1 MTTLKLK
8 VYMEEDDRRIENF
21 SQDQWDEMCIIFQ
34 KLVRNIKQ
42 EFDNLVID
50 DYDESQIPY
59 VTMKVDMK
67 EGTEISDDDLIYI
80 FDYLSGKNTE
90 NPVYLPD
97 GEHLINS
104 EIVQE
109 EDHGASH
116 KNLLDRF
123 NQLALDIGVE

>member
-42 EFDNLVID
+42 EFDNLVIEE
-50 DYDESQIPY
+50 YDQSQIPY

-67 EGTEISDDDLIYI
+67 EDTEISDDDLIYI

-109 EDHGASH
+109 ENHGASH

>member
-8 VYMEEDDRRIENF
+8 VYMEEEDRRVENF
-21 SQDQWDEMCIIFQ
+21 NQEQWNETCIIFQ
-34 KLVRNIKQ
+34 KLVRNIKE

-50 DYDESQIPY
+50 DYDQSQIPFI
-59 VTMKVDMK
+59 TMTVDVK
-67 EGTEISDDDLIYI
+67 EDTEISDDDLVYV

-97 GEHLINS
+97 GEHLVNS

-109 EDHGASH
+109 EDKDSSH
-116 KNLLDRF
+116 QNVLERF
-123 NQLALDIGVE
+123 NQLALDFGVE